1 MTQLSVKN
9 DFAAETRNRKQF
21 SLLKCAMKEKG
32 PQQQQQRRRQL
43 MKRTFGV
50 CARAIQKH
58 TCRISLNSIYIFTSS
73 GCTPGYARD
82 TKTFVFTSSASE

>member
-1 MTQLSVKN
+1 
-9 DFAAETRNRKQF
+9 
-21 SLLKCAMKEKG
+21 MKEKG
-32 PQQQQQRRRQL
+32 PQQQQRRRQL

-50 CARAIQKH
+50 CARAIQTH
-58 TCRISLNSIYIFTSS
+58 MPHLNSIYIFTSS